1 MSGPIA
7 GQTREG
13 QAELSEAQRLQLA
26 LIRLASFNLF
36 DGNRVVDDLLAH
48 RELWEASLMT
58 RDDRIPLRDLPS
70 GWNVDT
76 LYILARSGHTEALE
90 RLAAEWNADVTRW
103 ITGEEADRELGGT
116 WISDPHV
123 FVLWWD

>member
-1 MSGPIA
+1 MSGPTA
-7 GQTREG
+7 RQTGDE
-13 QAELSEAQRLQLA
+13 QSELSEAQRLQLA

-48 RELWEASLMT
+48 RELWEAALMK
-58 RDDRIPLRDLPS
+58 RDDLIPLRDLPS

-76 LYILARSGHTEALE
+76 LYILARAGHTDALE
-90 RLAAEWNADVTRW
+90 RLAADWSADATQW
-103 ITGEEADRELGGT
+103 ISGEEAEKELGGT
-116 WISDPHV
+116 WVPDPQI